1 MLMAVQCVTTSTSTA
16 DDSCASSS
24 SASASDIG
32 SLVNLEAFPIEDVSH
47 PFLAAART
55 ALFETGVASFPDFLR
70 PAAVAAAAG
79 EATLASPTAFVTDS
93 EHNAWQ
99 TERNTSLPADHLA
112 NLFMRTRV
120 ASVATDEIG
129 PTLKRLYEAIS
140 HPLLAPRWP
149 AGPHSLLCAGSR
161 AARLPLCPAAAV
173 SGGES
178 HARLRPP
185 RTPCSL
191 PTGLSSGSMVTQKQR
206 TTAPSTV
213 CAGTNVCGNVRRPNR
228 RVHHQCL
235 SRGVSG

>member
-1 MLMAVQCVTTSTSTA
+1 VQCVTTSTSTA
-16 DDSCASSS
+16 DDSCASADTSSS

-32 SLVNLEAFPIEDVSH
+32 SLVNLEAFPIEDVSR

-79 EATLASPTAFVTDS
+79 EATLASPTAFVTDN

-140 HPLLAPRWP
+140 HTSWRRDGLRSSLPPVCRLPSCSPSSLPCCSGERRREPREAAALLAPP
-149 AGPHSLLCAGSR
+149 ARSLQA
-161 AARLPLCPAAAV
+161 
-173 SGGES
+173 
-178 HARLRPP
+178 
-185 RTPCSL
+185 SL
-191 PTGLSSGSMVTQKQR
+191 PAR
-206 TTAPSTV
+206 W
-213 CAGTNVCGNVRRPNR
+213 
-228 RVHHQCL
+228 
-235 SRGVSG
+235 

>member
-1 MLMAVQCVTTSTSTA
+1 MQCVTTSTRTA
-16 DDSCASSS
+16 DDSCASADTSSS

-32 SLVNLEAFPIEDVSH
+32 SLVNLEAFPIEDVSR

-178 HARLRPP
+178 HARLRP
-185 RTPCSL
+185 
-191 PTGLSSGSMVTQKQR
+191 SSHPLL
-206 TTAPSTV
+206 APY
-213 CAGTNVCGNVRRPNR
+213 RPLFR
-228 RVHHQCL
+228 L
-235 SRGVSG
+235 DGDAKAEDDGAERGVCWHSCLRQCP

>member
-1 MLMAVQCVTTSTSTA
+1 MWMAVQCVTTSTSTA
-16 DDSCASSS
+16 DDSCASADTSSS

-32 SLVNLEAFPIEDVSH
+32 SLVNLEAFPIEDVSR

-129 PTLKRLYEAIS
+129 PTLKRLYEANLT
-140 HPLLAPRWP
+140 HPGAAMACGSSLPPVCRLPSCSPSSLPCCSGERRREPREAAALLAPP
-149 AGPHSLLCAGSR
+149 ARSLQA
-161 AARLPLCPAAAV
+161 
-173 SGGES
+173 
-178 HARLRPP
+178 
-185 RTPCSL
+185 SL
-191 PTGLSSGSMVTQKQR
+191 PAR
-206 TTAPSTV
+206 W
-213 CAGTNVCGNVRRPNR
+213 
-228 RVHHQCL
+228 
-235 SRGVSG
+235 